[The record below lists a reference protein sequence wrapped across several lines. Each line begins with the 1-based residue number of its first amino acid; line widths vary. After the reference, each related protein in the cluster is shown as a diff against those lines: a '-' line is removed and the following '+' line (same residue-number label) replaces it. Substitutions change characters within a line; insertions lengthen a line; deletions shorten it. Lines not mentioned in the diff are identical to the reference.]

1 MIENYNYLYFVD
13 SNIWLYAFST
23 NKKEETKR
31 ILAKQIIL
39 EKQIFIS
46 TQVINEV
53 SFNLF
58 KKHKLDEVSILNLI
72 NSFYNHY
79 QVVQFNQNIY
89 ELASNL
95 RSNYCLSF
103 WDSLIVASALFANA
117 DILYSEDMQHN
128 LIVDKQLTIINPFN

>member
-1 MIENYNYLYFVD
+1 MIENYNYLCFVD
-13 SNIWLYAFST
+13 SNIWLYGFST
-23 NKKEETKR
+23 NNKEETKR
-31 ILAKQIIL
+31 IIAKQIIQ
-39 EKQIFIS
+39 EKQIVIS

-58 KKHKLDEVSILNLI
+58 KKYKLDEVSILNLI
-72 NSFYNHY
+72 NSFYNHS
-79 QVVQFNQNIY
+79 QIIQFNQNIY

-95 RSNYCLSF
+95 RGKYCLSF
-103 WDSLIVASALFANA
+103 WDSLIIASALFANA